1 MGPPQNT
8 RPAHEDLNRPFVL
21 KRRRADLLLVE
32 RGFFSSRARAQA
44 AIAAGLVR
52 VGGVALKKA
61 SEEVA
66 EDAPI
71 EAEAPHPWASR
82 GGVKLAAAL
91 DAFALDPAGLV
102 SLDIGASTGGFTDVL
117 LQRGAAKVIAVD
129 IGRGQLMHRLA
140 AHPRVRSL
148 EAMDARALT
157 LEMLGERPSAIVID
171 VSFISQRLVLPHVL
185 KLAAAPA
192 WLVSLIKPQFEL
204 DRADLVKG
212 RVKAEVALERACLS
226 VRAAIEAQRWTVLG
240 LMPSPILGGAGQREF
255 LIAARHG

>member
-1 MGPPQNT
+1 M
-8 RPAHEDLNRPFVL
+8 R
-21 KRRRADLLLVE
+21 KRADIVLVE

-44 AIAAGLVR
+44 AIAAGLVS

-66 EDAPI
+66 GDAPI
-71 EAEAPHPWASR
+71 EADAAHPWASR

-91 DAFALDPAGLV
+91 DAFALDPRGLV
-102 SLDIGASTGGFTDVL
+102 CLDIGASTGGFTDVL
-117 LQRGAAKVIAVD
+117 LARGAAKVVAVD
-129 IGRGQLMHRLA
+129 VGHGQFDPRLA
-140 AHPRVRSL
+140 ADPRVRSL
-148 EAMDARALT
+148 EGVDARALT
-157 LEMLGERPSAIVID
+157 TAALGHTPDAIVID

-185 KLAAAPA
+185 EFAAERA

-212 RVKAEVALERACLS
+212 RVTSEAALARACDG
-226 VRAAIEAQRWTVLG
+226 VRAAIETQGWTVIG
-240 LMPSPILGGAGQREF
+240 LIPSPILGGAGAREF